1 MYLSWILP
9 LRCCCC
15 CYCCY
20 CCCCLLLCRA
30 EKLVCKECTFVNASS
45 HSLSSRFYYLW
56 ACSMKAEYKL
66 ITRSKEQYKQY
77 QREELKNSSVFYFWD
92 YLMVPSRKMAIT
104 FVHYIYR
111 LPCSLHCLHLDRNI
125 RFRVRSTACGASLYL
140 YF

>member
-1 MYLSWILP
+1 MFI
-9 LRCCCC
+9 
-15 CYCCY
+15 
-20 CCCCLLLCRA
+20 A
-30 EKLVCKECTFVNASS
+30 NASS
-45 HSLSSRFYYLW
+45 HSLSSRFCYYW

-111 LPCSLHCLHLDRNI
+111 LPCSLHCLHLDRNPI
-125 RFRVRSTACGASLYL
+125 SGQVNFMWGFSLSIFL
-140 YF
+140 NGMF